1 MEQIF
6 FLTAGTLFLAAALW
20 FGSALFRVWRA
31 PEIISKRWK
40 QMTLGEIERYTLL
53 WENFFK
59 EELQLD
65 LHKENLR
72 TCIPDLLKFFPEG
85 RYRLKGYLL
94 CGNGQKRRPSKQL
107 FCPGEYFYGFDII
120 LFSSFIGET
129 LRLSCGAQW
138 ISTPRGPLLKLPCS
152 LPEENITISPVGKL
166 LELNCIS
173 NRREKE
179 HLASYLHELCAL
191 TDQAQKSQ
199 KIHF

>member
-1 MEQIF
+1 MEHIF

-31 PEIISKRWK
+31 PEMILKRWK
-40 QMTLGEIERYTLL
+40 KMTAGEIERYALL

-85 RYRLKGYLL
+85 RCRLKGYLL
-94 CGNGQKRRPSKQL
+94 CGNAQKKRPSKQL
-107 FCPGEYFYGFDII
+107 FCSGEYFYGFDII
-120 LFSSFIGET
+120 LLSSFIGES

-138 ISTPRGPLLKLPCS
+138 VKGPGGLQLEIPGTS
-152 LPEENITISPVGKL
+152 PEENITLSPMEKL
-166 LELNCIS
+166 IELNCLTPI
-173 NRREKE
+173 RAKE
-179 HLASYLHELCAL
+179 GFESYLYELCAL
-191 TDQAQKSQ
+191 MYQMQKRS
-199 KIHF
+199 KFSV